1 MVAPDVRETG
11 KRTCPLARRRSV
23 LTDMDLDTLITT
35 HRRPIERHLRRR
47 VGDPSLAEDL
57 AQEVFLRAWLHAP
70 ADLPELRLRAWL
82 YRVATNVAIDAL
94 RARAGRPLLD
104 GALFELLDRAAAVGG
119 EDHDE
124 RLAIEAA
131 LAQLPARERALVTLQ
146 FAGYGPTD
154 AARLLRTTPEAARKR
169 LTRARE
175 RFRRAYAATAPSAR
189 PLVLLLVRD
198 EDPTAYER
206 WLSGAEVR
214 VRRVAHAEAARQ
226 LATAHALVLTG
237 DDNDLHPALY
247 GQEVRGARGSRLE
260 QDRADAAILR
270 DALASGLPVLGI
282 CRGHQLLN
290 VVHGGTLHQDL
301 GSERVTER
309 PELHADRRMHAVATS
324 EDSLTRRMV
333 GRRASVPSLHH
344 QAVDAVGRGLRV
356 TSRSADGIVEG
367 IEDPR
372 RPFAVGVQW
381 HAELP
386 EAGIAGRRVRDAL
399 ADAALRHAA
408 PGRLSQAA

>member
-1 MVAPDVRETG
+1 
-11 KRTCPLARRRSV
+11 
-23 LTDMDLDTLITT
+23 MDLDTIIAT
-35 HRRPIERHLRRR
+35 HRRPLERHLRRR

-57 AQEVFLRAWLHAP
+57 VQEAFLRAWLHAP
-70 ADLPELRLRAWL
+70 AGLPELRLRAWL
-82 YRVATNVAIDAL
+82 YRVATNLAIDAL
-94 RARAGRPLLD
+94 RARRPLAD
-104 GALFELLDRAAAVGG
+104 GAVLDLLDDAAGATTGQ
-119 EDHDE
+119 DHDE

-154 AARLLRTTPEAARKR
+154 AARLLATTPEAARKR

-175 RFRRAYAATAPSAR
+175 RFRHAYAATAPAVK

-198 EDPTAYER
+198 DDPGVYER
-206 WLSGAEVR
+206 WLAGAELR
-214 VRRVAHAEAARQ
+214 VRRVRAQDAARQ

-237 DDNDLHPALY
+237 DDHDLHPALY
-247 GQEVRGARGSRLE
+247 GQRIRGARNPQLA
-260 QDRADAAILR
+260 QDRADATLLH

-290 VVHGGTLHQDL
+290 VVRGGTLHQDL
-301 GSERVTER
+301 GAERATAR
-309 PELHADRRMHAVATS
+309 PDLHADRRIHAVATCDGS
-324 EDSLTRRMV
+324 RTRRMV
-333 GRRASVPSLHH
+333 GRRAGVPSLHH
-344 QAVDAVGRGLRV
+344 QAVDRVGRGLRV

-372 RPFAVGVQW
+372 HPFAVGIQW

-399 ADAALRHAA
+399 ADAALRQAAAA
-408 PGRLSQAA
+408 PARRAQPLAA

>member
-1 MVAPDVRETG
+1 VHDDGDVAQPAE
-11 KRTCPLARRRSV
+11 RTCPLSRSAAV
-23 LTDMDLDTLITT
+23 FTGMDLDLVIAT

-57 AQEVFLRAWLHAP
+57 AQETFLRAWLHAP

-82 YRVATNVAIDAL
+82 YTVATNLAIDAL
-94 RARAGRPLLD
+94 RARAGRALLD
-104 GALFELLDRAAAVGG
+104 DGLFELLDHAAPAH

-175 RFRRAYAATAPSAR
+175 RFRRVYAASGAPAK

-198 EDPTAYER
+198 ENPQPYER
-206 WLSGAEVR
+206 WLAGAELR
-214 VRRVAHAEAARQ
+214 VRRVGRAEDAARQ
-226 LATAHALVLTG
+226 LATAHALVLSG
-237 DDNDLHPALY
+237 SDDDVHPALY
-247 GQEVRGARGSRLE
+247 GQETRCARPGSFAGDRG
-260 QDRADAAILR
+260 DAAILA

-301 GSERVTER
+301 GEERATR
-309 PELHADRRMHAVATS
+309 APELHVDRRMHAVATGS
-324 EDSLTRRMV
+324 ETLTRRMV
-333 GRRASVPSLHH
+333 GARASVPSLHH
-344 QAVDAVGRGLRV
+344 QAVARLGRGLRV

-372 RPFAVGVQW
+372 HPFAVGVQW

-399 ADAALRHAA
+399 ADAALAHAT
-408 PGRLSQAA
+408 LAA

>member
-1 MVAPDVRETG
+1 
-11 KRTCPLARRRSV
+11 
-23 LTDMDLDTLITT
+23 MDLDTLITT
-35 HRRPIERHLRRR
+35 HRRPLERHLRRR

-70 ADLPELRLRAWL
+70 AGLPELRLRAWL
-82 YRVATNVAIDAL
+82 YTVATNLAIDAL
-94 RARAGRPLLD
+94 RARAGRVGGVPIDDALLD
-104 GALFELLDRAAAVGG
+104 LLDRAAAPEG

-154 AARLLRTTPEAARKR
+154 AARLLQTTPEAARKR

-175 RFRRAYAATAPSAR
+175 RFRRAYVETGPDGPASK

-198 EDPTAYER
+198 EHPQTYER
-206 WLSGAEVR
+206 WLAGAEVR
-214 VRRVAHAEAARQ
+214 VRRVSHAQEAARQ
-226 LATAHALVLTG
+226 LATAHALVVTG
-237 DDNDLHPALY
+237 SDNDLHPALY
-247 GQEVRGARGSRLE
+247 GQEIRGARGSRLDD
-260 QDRADAAILR
+260 DRADAAILR

-290 VVHGGTLHQDL
+290 VVRGGTLHQDL
-301 GSERVTER
+301 GEERATR
-309 PELHADRRMHAVATS
+309 APELHADRRMHAVATGAH
-324 EDSLTRRMV
+324 SLTRRMV
-333 GRRASVPSLHH
+333 GSRAPVPSIHH
-344 QAVDAVGRGLRV
+344 QAVDRLGRGLRV
-356 TSRSADGIVEG
+356 TSRSADGIIEG

-372 RPFAVGVQW
+372 HPFAVGVQW

-408 PGRLSQAA
+408 AQPVAIAA

>member
-1 MVAPDVRETG
+1 M
-11 KRTCPLARRRSV
+11 S
-23 LTDMDLDTLITT
+23 MDLHTVITT
-35 HRRPIERHLRRR
+35 HRRPLERHLRRR

-94 RARAGRPLLD
+94 RARRLHAD
-104 GALFELLDRAAAVGG
+104 GALLDTLDQGAAPAAG

-131 LAQLPARERALVTLQ
+131 LAQLPARERALVRLQ

-154 AARLLRTTPEAARKR
+154 AARLLDTTPEAARKR
-169 LTRARE
+169 LARARE
-175 RFRRAYAATAPSAR
+175 RFRRAYAATAPAAK

-198 EDPTAYER
+198 REPELYER
-206 WLSGAEVR
+206 WLAGAEVR
-214 VRRVAHAEAARQ
+214 VRRVSAAEAARQ

-237 DDNDLHPALY
+237 DDHDLHPALY
-247 GQEVRGARGSRLE
+247 GQPIRGARDPRLAE
-260 QDRADAAILR
+260 DRADAALLR
-270 DALASGLPVLGI
+270 DALASGMPVLGI

-290 VVHGGTLHQDL
+290 VVRGGTLHQDL
-301 GSERVTER
+301 GEERATAR
-309 PELHADRRMHAVATS
+309 PELHADRRMHAVATGC
-324 EDSLTRRMV
+324 DSRTRRIV
-333 GRRASVPSLHH
+333 GRRANVPSLHH
-344 QAVDAVGRGLRV
+344 QAVDRVGRGLRV

-372 RPFAVGVQW
+372 HPFALGIQW

-399 ADAALRHAA
+399 ADAALRRAA
-408 PGRLSQAA
+408 EPAQPLAA

>member
-1 MVAPDVRETG
+1 
-11 KRTCPLARRRSV
+11 
-23 LTDMDLDTLITT
+23 MDLDTLITT

-82 YRVATNVAIDAL
+82 YRVATNIAIDAL
-94 RARAGRPLLD
+94 RARAGRVGGIASD
-104 GALFELLDRAAAVGG
+104 GALLDQLDQAAVTGG

-154 AARLLRTTPEAARKR
+154 AARLLQTTPEAARKR

-175 RFRRAYAATAPSAR
+175 RFRRAYATAAPTDR

-198 EDPTAYER
+198 EDPGLYER
-206 WLSGAEVR
+206 WLAGAEVR
-214 VRRVAHAEAARQ
+214 VRRVSDADEAARQ

-237 DDNDLHPALY
+237 ADNDLHPSLY
-247 GQEVRGARGSRLE
+247 GQEVRGARNTRLDA
-260 QDRADAAILR
+260 DRADAVILR
-270 DALASGLPVLGI
+270 DTLVSGMPVLGI

-290 VVHGGTLHQDL
+290 VVRGGTLHQDL
-301 GSERVTER
+301 GEERATSR
-309 PELHADRRMHAVATS
+309 PDMHADRRMHAVATGD
-324 EDSLTRRMV
+324 DSLTRRMV
-333 GRRASVPSLHH
+333 GARVAVPSLHH
-344 QAVDAVGRGLRV
+344 QAIDGLGRGLRV

-367 IEDPR
+367 IEATHH
-372 RPFAVGVQW
+372 PFAVGVQW

-408 PGRLSQAA
+408 AAQQPLAA

>member
-1 MVAPDVRETG
+1 
-11 KRTCPLARRRSV
+11 
-23 LTDMDLDTLITT
+23 MDLDTVITT

-47 VGDPSLAEDL
+47 VGDASLAEDL

-94 RARAGRPLLD
+94 RARRPLADLALIEALD
-104 GALFELLDRAAAVGG
+104 AATAR
-119 EDHDE
+119 ETDDHDE
-124 RLAIEAA
+124 RLAIETA
-131 LAQLPARERALVTLQ
+131 LAQLGRRDRALVTLQ

-154 AARLLRTTPEAARKR
+154 AAALLGTTPEAARKR

-175 RFRRAYAATAPSAR
+175 RFRRAYAGATPAAS

-198 EDPTAYER
+198 EAPATYER
-206 WLSGAEVR
+206 WLAGADVR
-214 VRRVAHAEAARQ
+214 VRHVGAEDAARQ
-226 LATAHALVLTG
+226 LATADALVLTG
-237 DDNDLHPALY
+237 AVRDIHPAMY
-247 GQEVRGARGSRLE
+247 GQEVRGARDSRIDG
-260 QDRADAAILR
+260 DRADAALLR
-270 DALASGLPVLGI
+270 DALATGMPVLGI

-301 GSERVTER
+301 GSERATDR
-309 PELHADRRMHAVATS
+309 PELHTDRRMHAVATG
-324 EDSLTRRMV
+324 EGTLTRRMV
-333 GRRASVPSLHH
+333 GVRPSVPSLHH
-344 QAVDAVGRGLRV
+344 QAIDRLGRALRV

-367 IEDPR
+367 VEDPR
-372 RPFAVGVQW
+372 LPFAVGVQW

-399 ADAALRHAA
+399 ADAAGVHAA
-408 PGRLSQAA
+408 AQPLAA

>member
-1 MVAPDVRETG
+1 
-11 KRTCPLARRRSV
+11 
-23 LTDMDLDTLITT
+23 MDLDTLTTT

-94 RARAGRPLLD
+94 RAQRTGGIASD
-104 GALFELLDRAAAVGG
+104 GALLDQLDRVAAHDG

-154 AARLLRTTPEAARKR
+154 AARLLQTTPEAARKR

-175 RFRRAYAATAPSAR
+175 RFRRAYVTTAPADR

-198 EDPTAYER
+198 EDPGSYEG
-206 WLSGAEVR
+206 WLAGAEVR
-214 VRRVAHAEAARQ
+214 VRRVSDADEAARQ

-237 DDNDLHPALY
+237 ADNDLHPSLY
-247 GQEVRGARGSRLE
+247 GQEVRGARNTRLDA
-260 QDRADAAILR
+260 DRADAAILH
-270 DALASGLPVLGI
+270 DALASGMPVLGI

-290 VVHGGTLHQDL
+290 VVRGG
-301 GSERVTER
+301 
-309 PELHADRRMHAVATS
+309 
-324 EDSLTRRMV
+324 
-333 GRRASVPSLHH
+333 
-344 QAVDAVGRGLRV
+344 
-356 TSRSADGIVEG
+356 
-367 IEDPR
+367 
-372 RPFAVGVQW
+372 
-381 HAELP
+381 
-386 EAGIAGRRVRDAL
+386 
-399 ADAALRHAA
+399 
-408 PGRLSQAA
+408 

>member
-1 MVAPDVRETG
+1 
-11 KRTCPLARRRSV
+11 
-23 LTDMDLDTLITT
+23 MDLDHVITT

-57 AQEVFLRAWLHAP
+57 AQEVFLRAWQHAP
-70 ADLPELRLRAWL
+70 AELPELRLRAWL

-94 RARAGRPLLD
+94 RARRPLAD
-104 GALFELLDRAAAVGG
+104 GALLDQLDNAATGGG

-124 RLAIEAA
+124 RLAIDAA

-154 AARLLRTTPEAARKR
+154 TAALLGTTPEAARKR

-175 RFRRAYAATAPSAR
+175 RFRRAYATTAPAAK

-198 EDPTAYER
+198 RDPVVYER

-214 VRRVAHAEAARQ
+214 VRRVSSADAARQ

-237 DDNDLHPALY
+237 DDHDLHPALY
-247 GQEVRGARGSRLE
+247 GQQIRGARDPLLE
-260 QDRADAAILR
+260 EDRADAAILR
-270 DALASGLPVLGI
+270 DALACGMPVLGI

-290 VVHGGTLHQDL
+290 VVRGGTLHQDL
-301 GSERVTER
+301 GTDCATRQ
-309 PELHADRRMHAVATS
+309 PELHADRRMHAVAS
-324 EDSLTRRMV
+324 GGDSLTRRMV
-333 GRRASVPSLHH
+333 GGRASVPSLHH
-344 QAVDAVGRGLRV
+344 QAIDRVGRGLRV
-356 TSRSADGIVEG
+356 ASRSADGIVEG

-372 RPFAVGVQW
+372 LPFAVGVQW

-408 PGRLSQAA
+408 PDRHALVAA

>member
-1 MVAPDVRETG
+1 
-11 KRTCPLARRRSV
+11 
-23 LTDMDLDTLITT
+23 MDIDKLITT
-35 HRRPIERHLRRR
+35 HRRPIERHLHRR

-70 ADLPELRLRAWL
+70 TGLPELRLRAWL

-94 RARAGRPLLD
+94 RARAGRVGGMPSDGGTLDLL
-104 GALFELLDRAAAVGG
+104 AHAAAPADQ
-119 EDHDE
+119 DHDE

-154 AARLLRTTPEAARKR
+154 AARLLQTTPEAARKR

-175 RFRRAYAATAPSAR
+175 HFRRAYATTAPVDK

-198 EDPTAYER
+198 EDPESYER
-206 WLSGAEVR
+206 WLAGAEVR
-214 VRRVAHAEAARQ
+214 VRRVSDTGEAARK

-237 DDNDLHPALY
+237 ADNDLHPSLY
-247 GQEVRGARGSRLE
+247 GQPIRGARKTQLAA
-260 QDRADAAILR
+260 DRADAAILR
-270 DALASGLPVLGI
+270 DALASGMPVLGI

-290 VVHGGTLHQDL
+290 VVRGGTLHQDL
-301 GSERVTER
+301 GDDLATRR
-309 PELHADRRMHAVATS
+309 PDLHADRRMHAVATGGG
-324 EDSLTRRMV
+324 SLTRRMV
-333 GRRASVPSLHH
+333 GTRAAVPSLHH
-344 QAVDAVGRGLRV
+344 QAIDELGRGLRV
-356 TSRSADGIVEG
+356 SSRSADGIVEG
-367 IEDPR
+367 IEVAHH
-372 RPFAVGVQW
+372 PFAVGVQW

-408 PGRLSQAA
+408 AEPLPLAA

>member
-1 MVAPDVRETG
+1 
-11 KRTCPLARRRSV
+11 
-23 LTDMDLDTLITT
+23 MDLDTLITT

-70 ADLPELRLRAWL
+70 AGLPELRLRAWL

-94 RARAGRPLLD
+94 RARRPGGIASD
-104 GALFELLDRAAAVGG
+104 GALLDLLDQAAAIES

-154 AARLLRTTPEAARKR
+154 AARLLQTTPEAARKR

-175 RFRRAYAATAPSAR
+175 RFRGAYAATGVGENGSR

-198 EDPTAYER
+198 EEPGVYER
-206 WLSGAEVR
+206 WLAGAEVR
-214 VRRVAHAEAARQ
+214 VRRVADADEAVRQ

-237 DDNDLHPALY
+237 ADNDVHPALY
-247 GQEVRGARGSRLE
+247 GQEVRGARNTRIDA
-260 QDRADAAILR
+260 DRADVALLR
-270 DALASGLPVLGI
+270 DALASDVPVLGI

-290 VVHGGTLHQDL
+290 VARGGTLHQDL
-301 GSERVTER
+301 GDEGATER
-309 PELHADRRMHAVATS
+309 PELHADRRMHAVATGG
-324 EDSLTRRMV
+324 DSLTRRMV
-333 GRRASVPSLHH
+333 GTRAAVPSLHH
-344 QAVDAVGRGLRV
+344 QAIDALGRGLRV

-372 RPFAVGVQW
+372 HPFAVGVQW

-408 PGRLSQAA
+408 AQPLPLAA